1 MTYYTDP
8 DVRKKIDALLQAN
21 ASYQANNNCKT
32 NSKVKSREI
41 NRYCNKAFIRPIKGL
56 DPVFYE
62 QISKQSD

>member
-8 DVRKKIDALLQAN
+8 EVRRKIDLLLEAN
-21 ASYQANNNCKT
+21 ASYQARNNCST
-32 NSKVKSREI
+32 NSKSKSRDI
-41 NRYCNKAFIRPIKGL
+41 NRYCNREFIRPIKDL